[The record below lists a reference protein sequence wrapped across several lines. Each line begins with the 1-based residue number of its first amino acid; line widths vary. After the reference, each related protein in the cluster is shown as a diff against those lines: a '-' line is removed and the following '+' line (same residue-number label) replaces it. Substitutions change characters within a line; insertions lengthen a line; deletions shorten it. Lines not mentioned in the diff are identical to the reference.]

1 MSDLI
6 LQPRIS
12 EKAINGAEKGVYIF
26 DVPTSANK
34 TEIARA
40 VEARFKVKVAE
51 VNTMITKG
59 KVKMFRRH
67 KGQEKDIKKAVV
79 KLQKGQSI
87 AMFEGAK

>member
-1 MSDLI
+1 MI

-12 EKAINGAEKGVYIF
+12 EKAIDGAEKGVYTF

-34 TEIARA
+34 TQIAEA

-51 VNTMITKG
+51 VNTMIVKG
-59 KVKMFRRH
+59 KVKMFRRM
-67 KGQEKDIKKAVV
+67 KGQERDVKKAVV

-87 AMFEGAK
+87 AMFEGSK